1 MIRPETSADYQAITE
16 VNDLAFRQPVEGKLV
31 EKLRKNPKYV
41 PKLSLVA
48 EVDRIIVGYILFF
61 PIIIKTAEGKEK
73 ETISLAPLAV
83 RPEFQKQGIGSKLIK
98 EGLKACGQLGYDSAV
113 VLGHPEYYPKFGFK
127 QAGTWG
133 MKDPFGAPA
142 EAFMALEL
150 ERGALEE
157 ASGIVE
163 YPEEFNDV

>member
-1 MIRPETSADYQAITE
+1 MSLMIRPETSADYQAITE
-16 VNDLAFRQPVEGKLV
+16 VNDLAFGEPAEGKLV

-48 EVDRIIVGYILFF
+48 EVDGIIVGYILFF

-98 EGLKACGQLGYDSAV
+98 E
-113 VLGHPEYYPKFGFK
+113 
-127 QAGTWG
+127 
-133 MKDPFGAPA
+133 
-142 EAFMALEL
+142 
-150 ERGALEE
+150 
-157 ASGIVE
+157 
-163 YPEEFNDV
+163 